1 MEADMQVM
9 IYARSNL
16 TYFFTCDAIST
27 GYAGVERIFCS
38 RMAPNAGM
46 VYLATLSIWPLLFL
60 AYFVIL
66 MGYNRLG
73 GKKPFGIQHELNE
86 YRTYVIGFYICVCD
100 PSPFSRM
107 LHGLQS

>member
-1 MEADMQVM
+1 
-9 IYARSNL
+9 
-16 TYFFTCDAIST
+16 
-27 GYAGVERIFCS
+27 
-38 RMAPNAGM
+38 
-46 VYLATLSIWPLLFL
+46 
-60 AYFVIL
+60 